1 MDQAGLT
8 DTSGDVTS
16 SSENSSQVRGSQCE
30 VSGPAAA
37 TALGKL
43 GWEWTGVMTIIVRFY
58 SVSRGARQHHPQTCM
73 GLCLDQSLRGPL
85 LSLR

>member
-58 SVSRGARQHHPQTCM
+58 SVSRGASTTI
-73 GLCLDQSLRGPL
+73 LRPAWAYAWT
-85 LSLR
+85 RA